1 MNRRPSVIWHYVYVP
16 RAVKLSA
23 LAALFV
29 AGFLA
34 SAVIVSGG
42 RAQVPT
48 RTETTIE
55 TTTLPGTTETVEQTT
70 TRRVIV
76 PSSTTES
83 GSDVSDTPTWVWV
96 LLGALA
102 LGVVVLLVVVL
113 TRRGGGGVSVEER
126 QRHLDGAVG
135 SWVTQGWAVESQTA
149 DSAVLRRGGDLM
161 LVSVDQAGH
170 VSTKPLPAPP
180 SGGS

>member
-1 MNRRPSVIWHYVYVP
+1 M
-16 RAVKLSA
+16 KLSA

-29 AGFLA
+29 AGLLA

-42 RAQVPT
+42 RAQIPT
-48 RTETTIE
+48 RTETTVE

-96 LLGALA
+96 LLGVLA
-102 LGVVVLLVVVL
+102 LGVVVLLVVAL
-113 TRRGGGGVSVEER
+113 SRRGGGGGVSVEER
-126 QRHLDGAVG
+126 QRRLDGAVG
-135 SWVTQGWAVESQTA
+135 SWVAQGWAVESQTA

-161 LVSVDQAGH
+161 LVSVDQGGH
-170 VSTKPLPAPP
+170 VSTKPMPAAPKA
-180 SGGS
+180 

>member
-1 MNRRPSVIWHYVYVP
+1 MIWHYVYVP

-76 PSSTTES
+76 PTSTTES
-83 GSDVSDTPTWVWV
+83 GSDVNDTPTWVWV
-96 LLGALA
+96 LLGVLA
-102 LGVVVLLVVVL
+102 LGLVVLLVVVL
-113 TRRGGGGVSVEER
+113 ARRGGGGVSAEER
-126 QRHLDGAVG
+126 QRRLDGAVG
-135 SWVTQGWAVESQTA
+135 SWVAQGWAVESQTA

-161 LVSVDQAGH
+161 LVSVDQGGH
-170 VSTKPLPAPP
+170 VSTKPIPAAPKA
-180 SGGS
+180 

>member
-1 MNRRPSVIWHYVYVP
+1 MP

-23 LAALFV
+23 LAALFA

-34 SAVIVSGG
+34 AAVLVSGG
-42 RAQVPT
+42 RAQIVAT
-48 RTETTIE
+48 RTETTVE
-55 TTTLPGTTETVEQTT
+55 TMTTTAPGTTETVELTT
-70 TRRVIV
+70 TRKVIL
-76 PSSTTES
+76 PTSTTES
-83 GSDVSDTPTWVWV
+83 ASSDNDTPTWVWV

-102 LGVVVLLVVVL
+102 LGVVLLLVVVL
-113 TRRGGGGVSVEER
+113 TRRGGGGGGVSVEER

-170 VSTKPLPAPP
+170 VSTKPLPAAPN
-180 SGGS
+180 